1 MAGALFFVILLAIG
15 ISVLV
20 YNYHKKKNNSL
31 PENIV
36 EARVVKLPIEEKKV
50 EEKKPEEEKVEEKK
64 VEEKKVEEKP
74 IIKAVKKAAKPVT
87 KPKKSK

>member
-1 MAGALFFVILLAIG
+1 MIGTLFFVILLAIG

-20 YNYHKKKNNSL
+20 YKSQQRKNNSL
-31 PENIV
+31 TEDIV
-36 EARVVKLPIEEKKV
+36 EARVVKLPV
-50 EEKKPEEEKVEEKK
+50 EEKEVEEEKPEEKK

-74 IIKAVKKAAKPVT
+74 TIEAVKKAAKPVT